1 MLRKLDIYI
10 IKKFLGTFFYSI
22 LLIISIVIVFD
33 ISENIDDFLE
43 RNVPLKA
50 IIFDYYIPFIPYFV
64 NLFSYLFIF
73 IAVIFFTS
81 KMAYNTEIIAILS
94 NGVSFRRLLYPY
106 FLSALFLA
114 IFSFMLSSYII
125 PPANKVRLDFKEKYI
140 RNKFRNYD
148 KNIHKQ
154 IEPGIFVYMDN
165 YNVDSKMCYKF
176 AMEKFENGK
185 LVSKLISDYARWDST
200 SRKWQIYNY
209 RIRHIE
215 GIEETLERGIQTDTA
230 INMYPEEFSRR
241 ESAIETLNFN
251 ELNAFIEQQIMQ
263 GSENIRSLLIY
274 KYRRIAEP
282 FSSFILTLIGVA
294 LASRKVKG
302 GIGLHIGAGI
312 ALSFT
317 YILFMQFST
326 NFAIGGS
333 MSPLLAVWIPNI
345 LFAIIGFILY
355 RSAPK

>member
-1 MLRKLDIYI
+1 MLKKLDIYI

-33 ISENIDDFLE
+33 ISENIDDFIE
-43 RNVPLKA
+43 KSVPLDK
-50 IIFDYYIPFIPYFV
+50 IIFNYYLPFIPYFV

-73 IAVIFFTS
+73 ISVIFFTS
-81 KMAYNTEIIAILS
+81 KMASNTEIIAILS

-106 FLSALFLA
+106 FISALFLA
-114 IFSFMLSSYII
+114 IFSFILSSFII
-125 PPANKVRLDFKEKYI
+125 PPANQVRLDFKEKYI
-140 RNKFRNYD
+140 RNKFENRD

-154 IEPGIFVYMDN
+154 IEPGVFVYMDN
-165 YNVDSKMCYKF
+165 YSVESEMCYRF
-176 AMEKFENGK
+176 ALEKFENGK
-185 LVSKLISDYARWDST
+185 LVSKMMSDYAKWDT
-200 SRKWQIYNY
+200 ATNKWQVSQY
-209 RIRHIE
+209 RIRIID
-215 GIEETLERGIQTDTA
+215 GNDETIIKGKQIDTTL
-230 INMYPEEFSRR
+230 NLSPEEFTRR

-282 FSSFILTLIGVA
+282 FASFILTLIGVA
-294 LASRKVKG
+294 LATRKVKG
-302 GIGLHIGAGI
+302 GLGIHIGAGI
-312 ALSFT
+312 ALSFA

-333 MSPLLAVWIPNI
+333 MSPLVAVWIPNI
-345 LFAIIGFILY
+345 VFTIIGLILY
-355 RSAPK
+355 RMAPK